1 MIGDSYAQNRKVL
14 KEYYADVQD
23 LAIREAVNKLV
34 NAVDSGAWK
43 PQNQ

>member
-1 MIGDSYAQNRKVL
+1 LNGKVL
-14 KEYYADVQD
+14 D
-23 LAIREAVNKLV
+23 LAMREAVNKLV